1 MKQVLKIYF
10 ILILLFVTGISFALE
25 PASFQISTIE
35 KSLWGFD
42 YKNETDAKRL
52 ERIEKDIYGN
62 ASSSKGS
69 VQERINKI
77 NQTLGITG
85 ASDEDLAVVKEMED
99 MPQEGVSYPSIDKLE
114 LQVLGKAYSD
124 EGVYKRL
131 DRLEEKVFAAKQT
144 GDLNQRVER
153 LSANL
158 NSTYMPYTPQEQGS
172 PQSYLYSYDSPD
184 IYLQLSGLENSI
196 FRKTYDQDP
205 LSVRLNRLERKIFQR
220 DFASDD
226 NAVRIQR
233 IQAASTA
240 SKTAKYY
247 DSNKFQKYASTG
259 VQVGTFVLMILALI
273 L

>member
-1 MKQVLKIYF
+1 MKQIMKIFF
-10 ILILLFVTGISFALE
+10 IIIFLFTAGISLALE
-25 PASFQISTIE
+25 PATIQISKIE

-42 YKNETDAKRL
+42 YQSETEAKRL
-52 ERIEKDIYGN
+52 DRIEKDIYGN
-62 ASSSKGS
+62 SSAKGS

-85 ASDEDLAVVKEMED
+85 APEDDLAVVKEIED
-99 MPQEGVSYPSIDKLE
+99 KPQGDVSYPAIDKLE

-131 DRLEEKVFAAKQT
+131 DRLEEKVFATKQT
-144 GDLNQRVER
+144 GDLNQRLER
-153 LSANL
+153 LSANI
-158 NSTYMPYTPQEQGS
+158 NSTYVPYAPQEQGGS
-172 PQSYLYSYDSPD
+172 QNYLYSYDSQD

-226 NAVRIQR
+226 NSTRIQR

-240 SKTAKYY
+240 TKTAKYY
-247 DSNKFQKYASTG
+247 DSNKFQKYTSTG
-259 VQVGTFVLMILALI
+259 IQVGTLILMVLALI

>member
-1 MKQVLKIYF
+1 MKQTMKIFF
-10 ILILLFVTGISFALE
+10 IIIFLFTAGISFALE
-25 PASFQISTIE
+25 PASIQLGKIE
-35 KSLWGFD
+35 KNLWGFE
-42 YKNETDAKRL
+42 YKNETEAKRL
-52 ERIEKDIYGN
+52 DRIEKDIYGN
-62 ASSSKGS
+62 ASDKGS
-69 VQERINKI
+69 VQDRINKI

-85 ASDEDLAVVKEMED
+85 APEEDLAVAKEMD
-99 MPQEGVSYPSIDKLE
+99 DKPQEGVSYPAIDKLE
-114 LQVLGKAYSD
+114 IQVLGKAYSE

-144 GDLNQRVER
+144 GDLNQRMER
-153 LSANL
+153 LSASVS
-158 NSTYMPYTPQEQGS
+158 STYLPYTPQEQA
-172 PQSYLYSYDSPD
+172 PYPNYMYTYDSQD

-233 IQAASTA
+233 IQAASSA

-259 VQVGTFVLMILALI
+259 VQVGTLLLMILALI

>member
-1 MKQVLKIYF
+1 MKQILRIYF
-10 ILILLFVTGISFALE
+10 ILVLLFITGISFALE
-25 PASFQISTIE
+25 PSSIQISKIE

-42 YKNETDAKRL
+42 YQSENEAKRL

-62 ASSSKGS
+62 SSAKGN
-69 VQERINKI
+69 VQERIDKI

-85 ASDEDLAVVKEMED
+85 APEEDLAVAREIDDK
-99 MPQEGVSYPSIDKLE
+99 PQEGVSYPSIDKLE
-114 LQVLGKAYSD
+114 VQVLGKAYSD
-124 EGVYKRL
+124 EGVHKRL

-153 LSANL
+153 LSASV
-158 NSTYMPYTPQEQGS
+158 NSTYLPYTPQGQNNT
-172 PQSYLYSYDSPD
+172 PNYMYTYDSQD

-240 SKTAKYY
+240 SRTAKYY
-247 DSNKFQKYASTG
+247 DTNKFQKYASTG
-259 VQVGTFVLMILALI
+259 IQVGTFLLMVLALI